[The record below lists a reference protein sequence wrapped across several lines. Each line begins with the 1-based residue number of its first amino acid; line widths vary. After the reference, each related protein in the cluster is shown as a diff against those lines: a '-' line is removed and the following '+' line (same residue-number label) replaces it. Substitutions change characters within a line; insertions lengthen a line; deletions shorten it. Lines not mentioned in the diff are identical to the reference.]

1 MIISILTI
9 VFNRTILK
17 VINFIIIAVALMIAF
32 SFSYTIQM
40 LGKQISQNLHH
51 FFLDLPP
58 NQIITEADAIHNALI
73 LLSSSLALLF
83 ISFSLEIV
91 ILESNRNVI
100 SFYI

>member
-17 VINFIIIAVALMIAF
+17 VINFIVIAVALMIAF

-40 LGKQISQNLHH
+40 VGNEISQNLHH
-51 FFLDLPP
+51 FFLDLAP
-58 NQIITEADAIHNALI
+58 NQIITEADAIHNASI

-83 ISFSLEIV
+83 ISFFFR
-91 ILESNRNVI
+91 NRHPRI
-100 SFYI
+100 K